1 MNDMDEKKYAVQLTD
16 AQEVKLLECDSAKEI
31 FDIGREAIGCEW
43 IELVEPEPL
52 ARDGLLLM
60 IDEEGK
66 LKGEHCI
73 NCIASHLYGSEHRG
87 DSIIGD
93 AVIVKSSGERLMLL
107 TESEAKQIA
116 AAMAQIRKKSIEKI
130 ADAFGLRPVLKQE
143 AERQNRP
150 HRQPCKKNF
159 QER

>member
-1 MNDMDEKKYAVQLTD
+1 M
-16 AQEVKLLECDSAKEI
+16 
-31 FDIGREAIGCEW
+31 
-43 IELVEPEPL
+43 
-52 ARDGLLLM
+52 
-60 IDEEGK
+60 
-66 LKGEHCI
+66 
-73 NCIASHLYGSEHRG
+73 
-87 DSIIGD
+87 
-93 AVIVKSSGERLMLL
+93 IVKSSGERLMLL

-150 HRQPCKKNF
+150 HRQPYKKNF